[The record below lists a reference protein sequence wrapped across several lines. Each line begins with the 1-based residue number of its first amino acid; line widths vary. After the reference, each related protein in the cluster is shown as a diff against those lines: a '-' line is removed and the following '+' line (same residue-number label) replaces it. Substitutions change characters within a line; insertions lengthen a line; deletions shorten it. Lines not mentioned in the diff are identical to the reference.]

1 MAAEDE
7 TFHPETSRSRSRPR
21 ERKRRASS
29 ATDGQDGYA
38 KRRHMD
44 YRSSHGPTRLS
55 ESPEGPLTTY
65 KTPKERK
72 ASVTQEDKKRGQRLF
87 GGLLSTL
94 SQTNSSS
101 QQRRRQEIERRQ
113 LDKLQQQTAQDEKKL
128 AERRA
133 AAERT
138 RLCEQ
143 ITWEERVMRNRHA
156 KELKLAQFLQTSS
169 RPQIYFLPW
178 RLSRS
183 QEDEIDNQIRD
194 TKARIARELENFK
207 SHKEDH
213 VTRYGP
219 ASKSEALSTEKR
231 HDLAQEAEPVA
242 EAEPELESKHEATQT
257 HKTDSGLEHDA
268 EAQSLA
274 DVPQSP
280 KSCSTNTATI
290 AGEIEGQPMTH
301 PLNNDDLQDDLGDI
315 LVEAEEDMVI
325 Y

>member
-1 MAAEDE
+1 MAVEDK
-7 TFHPETSRSRSRPR
+7 TFHAETSRSRSRPR

-29 ATDGQDGYA
+29 ASDGQHGDA
-38 KRRHMD
+38 KRRHTD
-44 YRSSHGPTRLS
+44 CKSPRGRTRPS
-55 ESPEGPLTTY
+55 ESPEGPLATY
-65 KTPKERK
+65 KTPKQRK

-113 LDKLQQQTAQDEKKL
+113 LDKLQQQNAEDEKKL
-128 AERRA
+128 AEKRA
-133 AAERT
+133 ATERT

-183 QEDEIDNQIRD
+183 QEDEIDRQIRD

-207 SHKEDH
+207 SHKENH
-213 VTRYGP
+213 VTRHGP
-219 ASKSEALSTEKR
+219 ASKSEALSTDKQQN
-231 HDLAQEAEPVA
+231 LAQEAEPVA
-242 EAEPELESKHEATQT
+242 EAEAGAESKHQETQT
-257 HKTDSGLEHDA
+257 HKTDSGLEHHV
-268 EAQSLA
+268 ETRPLA
-274 DVPQSP
+274 DMSQSP
-280 KSCSTNTATI
+280 RSCSTNTATI
-290 AGEIEGQPMTH
+290 AGETEGQPMTH
-301 PLNNDDLQDDLGDI
+301 PVRHDDLQDDLGDI